1 MDRRVRSFSR
11 LAKKRA
17 VVSHVVLSV
26 PAHVRL
32 DPASAV
38 FFVAL
43 ALATLFV
50 TARRPAYGIAALVLA
65 DPYGDAH
72 YLWWT
77 TITIPKAVLA
87 GVALGLLVRRSS
99 PAVLGG
105 REIRPLLA
113 GGVAIAFVTILT
125 VFPAVYVDVVARE
138 SLKALEYLA
147 IFVVAAIA
155 FANDP
160 DETPVWMA
168 LGIVTVTVIGS
179 ALVQEF
185 TVAPSGLMLFGRV
198 VPRIAGLLEG
208 PNQLAGFF
216 DIVVPLLLAR
226 ALAPSGRVF
235 AVLVALAVAT
245 DVLTFS
251 RAGMIGALA
260 GILAVALR
268 EADPRA
274 RRNLALGGAVAGV
287 AAAAALVKAG
297 LFSRFLST
305 SDVDTA
311 SGLGS
316 RGELWSAAV
325 SFWRA
330 HPWLGIGA
338 GNFELELPDAGLGGV
353 RTHAN
358 SLYLQSLAEGGVAL
372 FAANLFALGA
382 AIRAFY
388 VRAPKTPLFIGA
400 GAATIAL
407 GAHQVLDLLFF
418 FPKIGGFWWLWLG
431 IAAGALFARAN
442 SQQ

>member
-1 MDRRVRSFSR
+1 MSS
-11 LAKKRA
+11 
-17 VVSHVVLSV
+17 VVLPV
-26 PAHVRL
+26 PVHVPL
-32 DPASAV
+32 DPAAAV

-43 ALATLFV
+43 ALAALLV
-50 TARRPAYGIAALVLA
+50 TARQPAYGVAALILA

-72 YLWWT
+72 YVWWT
-77 TITIPKAVLA
+77 TITMPKAVLA
-87 GVALGLLVRRSS
+87 GVALGLLARRSS
-99 PAVLGG
+99 VAVLRG
-105 REIRPLLA
+105 RDIRPLLA
-113 GGVAIAFVTILT
+113 GGAAIVFVTILT

-147 IFVVAAIA
+147 IFAVAAIA

-179 ALVQEF
+179 AVVQEF

-226 ALAPSGRVF
+226 ALAPKGRVF

-260 GILAVALR
+260 GLFAVALR

-274 RRNLALGGAVAGV
+274 RRNLALAGAVAGI
-287 AAAAALVKAG
+287 AAAAALVKVG
-297 LFSRFLST
+297 VFSRFLST

-316 RGELWSAAV
+316 RSELWSAAFG
-325 SFWRA
+325 FWRA

-338 GNFELELPDAGLGGV
+338 GNFELELPNVGLSGV

-358 SLYLQSLAEGGVAL
+358 SLYLQSLAEGGILL
-372 FAANLFALGA
+372 FAANVFALGA

-388 VRAPKTPLFIGA
+388 LRAPKTPLFIGA

-407 GAHQVLDLLFF
+407 GAHQFFDLLFF

-431 IAAGALFARAN
+431 IASGALFARAEAR
-442 SQQ
+442 Q